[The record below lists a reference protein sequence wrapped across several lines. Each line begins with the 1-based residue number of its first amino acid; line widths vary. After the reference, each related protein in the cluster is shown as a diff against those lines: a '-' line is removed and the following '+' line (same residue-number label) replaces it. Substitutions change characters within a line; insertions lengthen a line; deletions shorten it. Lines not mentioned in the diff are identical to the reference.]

1 MDWIWVAT
9 GGAVGSTMRYG
20 MTGAVQRWGGG
31 GWPIG
36 TLAVN
41 VVGSFAIGFL
51 GALFLARG
59 DAPSQARLLLLVGV
73 LGGFTTFST
82 FSLDTLRLAQQGS
95 WWPAFLNVA
104 LSVGGSLGAAW
115 AGYAVAVRM

>member
-1 MDWIWVAT
+1 I
-9 GGAVGSTMRYG
+9 
-20 MTGAVQRWGGG
+20 
-31 GWPIG
+31 
-36 TLAVN
+36 
-41 VVGSFAIGFL
+41 
-51 GALFLARG
+51 FLARG

-73 LGGFTTFST
+73 LGGFTSFST